1 MTLNDDQRSTYPD
14 DARSTEQQ
22 YADNEL
28 FASVAR
34 KMEDAIVMHDVDGS
48 IRTWNKGAQQLFG
61 YAGRAAPGFDINV
74 LITPSDRQIYNNHVA
89 RLLQGGTNQP
99 IEIRG
104 VTSEGRHPDLLV
116 QISLVPEAHYGQ
128 ACVVAFI
135 RDVSVQ
141 KGIEQKLV
149 ALIESTPD
157 PFIIVEADGCIQ
169 RVNRQAELLF
179 GYDRQELIGKSF
191 KLLVPD
197 RFRPQHDGYT
207 RNYQVRPVMRQ
218 MGSGLELW
226 CLTRSGEEIP
236 VEIGLSPVVVND
248 ETTIMVRFRDI
259 REQKREQALL
269 QQARQKADEA
279 NRTKSRFLAAASHDL
294 RQPLQSVS
302 MNLGV
307 LAGNIRAQDK
317 ERVIAQTRMA
327 LDTTNKLLNSLLDI
341 TKLESGKVQPEIE
354 SFRIHRIIE
363 RVYNTEIQQA
373 RQKEHV
379 FSLRTSSLAVTSDPA
394 LLEQMLTNLVANAIR
409 YTPPQGRILLGCRRL
424 GSHLRIEV
432 IDNGPGIAPEALDYI
447 FDEYRQVEQSHHYQ
461 GKGLGLGLSIVKLL
475 AELLHLKLE
484 VRSIPG
490 KGSRFSILVP
500 VTGESPAQEREQ
512 YARTTASND
521 ELTGTLLL
529 VDDDDAVLESTGLFL
544 EVSGFTILMAHSS
557 SEAMAALDTA
567 IPDFIITDYGLAQQE
582 TGIDLLKRI
591 RMHLGTDVP
600 AIVITGDT
608 SLQKNVREV
617 IPAMQIV
624 CKPVDSQTLLEMV
637 KEQLTQS
644 TGQRNSA

>member
-1 MTLNDDQRSTYPD
+1 MTMSDDRDSSCATD
-14 DARSTEQQ
+14 DDRGGQHNAES
-22 YADNEL
+22 EL

-34 KMEDAIVMHDVDGS
+34 NMEDAIVVHDIDGS
-48 IRTWNKGAQQLFG
+48 IRTWNKGAERLFG
-61 YAGRAAPGFDINV
+61 YTGPAASG
-74 LITPSDRQIYNNHVA
+74 LIMDTLLMPSDRQIYANHVQK
-89 RLLQGGTNQP
+89 LLQGGKNQP

-104 VTSEGRHPDLLV
+104 VTREGRHPDLLLH
-116 QISLVPEAHYGQ
+116 ISLVPDTDSKQTA
-128 ACVVAFI
+128 VVAFL
-135 RDVSVQ
+135 RDITVQ

-157 PFIIVEADGCIQ
+157 PFIIVEANGCIQ
-169 RVNRQAELLF
+169 RVNRQAEILF
-179 GYDRQELIGKSF
+179 GYDRQELMGKSF
-191 KLLVPD
+191 KLLVPE
-197 RFRPQHDGYT
+197 RFRSQHDFYT
-207 RNYQVRPVMRQ
+207 RDYQVRPVMRQ

-236 VEIGLSPVVVND
+236 VEIGLSPVVAND

-259 REQKREQALL
+259 REQKHEQALL
-269 QQARQKADEA
+269 QNARQKADEA

-307 LAGNIRAQDK
+307 LAGDIRALDK

-354 SFRIHRIIE
+354 NFYIGRILE

-373 RQKEHV
+373 REKHHK
-379 FSLRTSSLAVTSDPA
+379 FSLCTSSLAVTSDPA

-409 YTPPQGRILLGCRRL
+409 YTPAGGHILLGCRRL
-424 GSHLRIEV
+424 GSHIRIEV
-432 IDNGPGIAPEALDYI
+432 FDNGPGIAPEALDYI
-447 FDEYRQVEQSHHYQ
+447 FDEYRQLEQGQHYQ
-461 GKGLGLGLSIVKLL
+461 GVGLGLGLSIVKLL

-490 KGSRFSILVP
+490 KGSRFGVLVP
-500 VTGESPAQEREQ
+500 VSEEKPEESYKLA
-512 YARTTASND
+512 ARPASN
-521 ELTGTLLL
+521 EEFTGTVLLI
-529 VDDDDAVLESTGLFL
+529 DDDEAVLDSTGLFL
-544 EVSGFTILMAHSS
+544 EVSGFKVLIARNSADAL
-557 SEAMAALDTA
+557 AAVDTA
-567 IPDFIITDYGLAQQE
+567 VPGLIVTDYGLAQQE

-591 RMHLGTDVP
+591 RKHLGIDVP

-608 SLQKNVREV
+608 SLQRRLGEV
-617 IPAMQIV
+617 IRNMEIV
-624 CKPVDSQTLLEMV
+624 CKPIDSQTLLELI
-637 KEQLTQS
+637 KERYSQYRSPPNL
-644 TGQRNSA
+644 A